1 MSSWLEMGTLM
12 VKLDEK
18 VLDWSNRQSKKEK
31 AQTKKESQSR
41 APPRPAIAAAATR
54 GEVCGCKCCHTAEEG
69 EHAG

>member
-1 MSSWLEMGTLM
+1 MSSWLEMGSLM
-12 VKLDEK
+12 VKPDEK

-54 GEVCGCKCCHTAEEG
+54 GEGCGCKCCHTAEEG